1 MIVEAVT
8 ANRTLC
14 LCPHCPTYGACMT
27 LEEEALYCGSS
38 VTMCEDVEREG
49 CVCGRCDVHAEY
61 DLMGTYY
68 CFEGPA
74 E

>member
-1 MIVEAVT
+1 MVVEAST
-8 ANRTLC
+8 ANRARC
-14 LCPHCPTYGACMT
+14 LCPHCPTYDECMT

-38 VTMCEDVEREG
+38 VTMCEDVGREG
-49 CVCGRCDVHAEY
+49 CVCGRCDVHGEY